1 MFKNIILLGVIF
13 VLIDSLYLYLMS
25 NKFSNMI
32 KNIQKSDLQL
42 KLFPT
47 LLCYLFLLSSLYYF
61 IILKNGSL
69 MDAFLLGFFIYGVYE
84 TTNSAIFKNYDY
96 NIALID
102 TIWGGILFASSN
114 YFYKIIIKK
123 LFA

>member
-1 MFKNIILLGVIF
+1 MHG
-13 VLIDSLYLYLMS
+13 
-25 NKFSNMI
+25 FS
-32 KNIQKSDLQL
+32 
-42 KLFPT
+42 T
-47 LLCYLFLLSSLYYF
+47 LLCYLFLLLSLYYF

-69 MDAFLLGFFIYGVYE
+69 IDAFLLGFFIYGVYE

-123 LFA
+123 LFDLFIYTICRC

>member
-25 NKFSNMI
+25 NKFSIMV

-47 LLCYLFLLSSLYYF
+47 FLCYLFLLSSLYYF

-84 TTNSAIFKNYDY
+84 TTNSAIFKNY
-96 NIALID
+96 NAILASID
-102 TIWGGILFASSN
+102 VIWGGILFASS
-114 YFYKIIIKK
+114 YYLYRKIMK
-123 LFA
+123 LI